1 MGKSGGLH
9 MGGEP
14 GERLLHQ
21 IGGIVAI
28 SGAARE
34 IAQKSG
40 CLAAIGLRH
49 DGDRKI
55 VVRHKC
61 RDGDGRLAP
70 LNIKGLGISI
80 CRGSGGKGTRHETPG
95 HAADSIMAPEHP
107 GLNGLGASRT
117 MQAHLF

>member
-28 SGAARE
+28 SCAARE

-40 CLAAIGLRH
+40 SLATIGLRH
-49 DGDRKI
+49 DGNREIIVRRK
-55 VVRHKC
+55 C
-61 RDGDGRLAP
+61 WDGDWRFAPVNAERLD
-70 LNIKGLGISI
+70 ISI
-80 CRGSGGKGTRHETPG
+80 CRGRGGKGTRHETPG
-95 HAADSIMAPEHP
+95 HAADSIMAPENP
-107 GLNGLGASRT
+107 RLNGLGASRT
-117 MQAHLF
+117 MQVHLF